1 MRLKTSAGPRSWVC
15 VDSYVEGTGERLLG
29 WMVKIRAHI
38 KSGLQG
44 LIPVIPVLRRLRKKN
59 YLEFKAS
66 LGYRVRQN
74 KQGLELA
81 QWFRELTLDSQHPH
95 GSS

>member
-1 MRLKTSAGPRSWVC
+1 
-15 VDSYVEGTGERLLG
+15 
-29 WMVKIRAHI
+29 MVKIRAHI

-66 LGYRVRQN
+66 LGYRVRPYS
-74 KQGLELA
+74 KREKDGVAGVIGKSHHPTCHCLETVGLRIEK
-81 QWFRELTLDSQHPH
+81 R
-95 GSS
+95 GSGRIIKVSPRGISGR